1 MFCVVCLMR
10 RRPPRST
17 RTDTLFPYTTLFRS
31 RIEANINAKALDVV
45 AGVGDWNSDTPTV
58 TARKPKDSAPDYAI
72 DSSALG
78 GMYANRLRLIAT
90 EAGAA
95 VRALGDV
102 AATAA
107 DFTINAAGKIEF
119 AAQASA
125 QHDIRITSSG
135 NQGITLHRAAL
146 TATRDIRLSTGGA
159 LTDRKSP
166 RLTSSH

>member
-1 MFCVVCLMR
+1 MRISDWSSDVC
-10 RRPPRST
+10 S
-17 RTDTLFPYTTLFRS
+17 
-31 RIEANINAKALDVV
+31 
-45 AGVGDWNSDTPTV
+45 SD
-58 TARKPKDSAPDYAI
+58 
-72 DSSALG
+72 L
-78 GMYANRLRLIAT
+78 MYANRIRLIAN
-90 EAGAA
+90 EAGVG

-102 AATAA
+102 AATAG
-107 DFTINAAGKIEF
+107 DFTINAAGKIEL
-119 AAQASA
+119 AAKASA

>member
-45 AGVGDWNSDTPTV
+45 AGVGEWNSDTLTV

-78 GMYANRLRLIAT
+78 GMHAIRIPLIAT
-90 EAGAA
+90 EEGVG
-95 VRALGDV
+95 VRALGAV
-102 AATAA
+102 AATAGEI
-107 DFTINAAGKIEF
+107 TINAAGQIEMTRKPT
-119 AAQASA
+119 A
-125 QHDIRITSSG
+125 QHDY
-135 NQGITLHRAAL
+135 
-146 TATRDIRLSTGGA
+146 
-159 LTDRKSP
+159 
-166 RLTSSH
+166 RLTISVKNGSTPI